1 MKKKKFFSFSFYFWI
16 AFALLM
22 VTLFFINRAIIG
34 KAITKIKD
42 SPSFSTPEIINDGVK
57 ETLKSSLQ
65 DERPNFKDEK
75 DLNVVNNTNTEIN
88 PPIDDIKESD
98 AKSSIMEDNLPS
110 EDASTHPTQSR
121 LTDQKTEHP
130 STTEKTY
137 QTKPSMQVT
146 KNEMRNVDV
155 YFASVNDNG
164 VVTREKCVR
173 SIERS
178 LSPMVDSLNALLEGP
193 TKEEAKHGIRSFIPA
208 DTRLL
213 SASIKEETALINLS
227 EDFQFNRYGV
237 EGYNIQLQQ
246 IVFTVCSFP
255 TVKSVQ
261 FLIEGQKRDFIGSEG
276 VWIGSPLTV
285 NSF

>member
-1 MKKKKFFSFSFYFWI
+1 M
-16 AFALLM
+16 
-22 VTLFFINRAIIG
+22 NRGAIR

-42 SPSFSTPEIINDGVK
+42 SPSFSHPEIINGDVK
-57 ETLKSSLQ
+57 EMIEQSNNSTTVNSNNSEKKLDFIESKDIEENTFIKEDEEKPVINEVTKQKIEESNEEKLQ
-65 DERPNFKDEK
+65 D
-75 DLNVVNNTNTEIN
+75 TY
-88 PPIDDIKESD
+88 
-98 AKSSIMEDNLPS
+98 PS
-110 EDASTHPTQSR
+110 N
-121 LTDQKTEHP
+121 K
-130 STTEKTY
+130 
-137 QTKPSMQVT
+137 
-146 KNEMRNVDV
+146 KNETREIEV

-164 VVTREKCVR
+164 VVTREKCIR
-173 SIERS
+173 SVERS
-178 LSPMVDSLNALLEGP
+178 LSPMVDSLKALLKGP

-208 DTRLL
+208 DTKLI

-276 VWIGSPLTV
+276 IWIGSPLTI